1 MPSSS
6 QSVERKPNKSIPGCK
21 KPFNLPICFEIMCIF
36 AKMSLVSCFASLST
50 QKLTPFVQIYKK
62 RSFWTWRDR
71 EQTQRQERGLVTFV
85 SLLRQKVCDICP
97 NHSLPPAFLGWV
109 SRPSWVE
116 GALAI
121 LTLIVAII
129 SAQWPPGCPLMMV
142 GDLPEGFL
150 TAWNRGHRNGAAVKF
165 AAKPGQVPLSTT
177 QMSPPTLIDWLY
189 VERTTLLATVHT
201 KW

>member
-6 QSVERKPNKSIPGCK
+6 QSVERSLNKSIPGCK

-36 AKMSLVSCFASLST
+36 ANEFGALFCVSFHPEIDPICLNQQKEELLDLKRQRADTETRERACNICLTSETKGLWHLSQSLFA
-50 QKLTPFVQIYKK
+50 
-62 RSFWTWRDR
+62 R
-71 EQTQRQERGLVTFV
+71 
-85 SLLRQKVCDICP
+85 C
-97 NHSLPPAFLGWV
+97 FLGLI
-109 SRPSWVE
+109 SRPSWEGE

-142 GDLPEGFL
+142 GDSAEGFL

-177 QMSPPTLIDWLY
+177 QMSPPTLMDWLY

>member
-1 MPSSS
+1 MPGSS
-6 QSVERKPNKSIPGCK
+6 QSVERKLNKSIAGCK

-36 AKMSLVSCFASLST
+36 ANEFGVLFCVSFHPEIDPICLNL
-50 QKLTPFVQIYKK
+50 QK
-62 RSFWTWRDR
+62 RSFWTQRDR
-71 EQTQRQERGLVTFV
+71 EQTQRQERRLVTFV

-109 SRPSWVE
+109 SRPSWEGE

-142 GDLPEGFL
+142 GDSADGFL
-150 TAWNRGHRNGAAVKF
+150 TAWNRGHRNCAAVKF

-177 QMSPPTLIDWLY
+177 QMSPPTLIDWLHFNL
-189 VERTTLLATVHT
+189 V
-201 KW
+201 